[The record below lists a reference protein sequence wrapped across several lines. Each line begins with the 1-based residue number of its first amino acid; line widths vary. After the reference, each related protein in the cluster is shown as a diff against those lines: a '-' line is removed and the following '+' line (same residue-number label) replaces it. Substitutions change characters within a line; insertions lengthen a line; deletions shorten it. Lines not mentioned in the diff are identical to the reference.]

1 MSASFQADCSESV
14 DPEQL
19 KGTGLHSE
27 DDDQLRFCPLLV
39 KGPKRKCTR
48 QICCTKLLE
57 DCHCPIERDSDKFHP
72 ADWCSIMTA
81 NSAFAVRSLLFPEV
95 QPSRLPVV
103 AYSGVFTMPK
113 ADFQASLGPH
123 IGETCSAHLCMHKR
137 G

>member
-1 MSASFQADCSESV
+1 MNMMISCASVPCWSRVLNQGA
-14 DPEQL
+14 P
-19 KGTGLHSE
+19 
-27 DDDQLRFCPLLV
+27 DDF
-39 KGPKRKCTR
+39 G
-48 QICCTKLLE
+48 CTKLLE
-57 DCHCPIERDSDKFHP
+57 DCHCPMELDSDKFHP

-123 IGETCSAHLCMHKR
+123 IGETCSAHLCMHKH